1 MQDYSSIVL
10 SSLDSLFSEHML
22 SPVSIVYL
30 VYICDLC
37 SHNPMRELPD
47 HIGLLRQLKVLDVS
61 GMKLCQLPGAIVALP
76 NLVKLFCQ
84 GCKLAD
90 LPEGLGQDQ
99 PRLQQVSSA

>member
-1 MQDYSSIVL
+1 
-10 SSLDSLFSEHML
+10 
-22 SPVSIVYL
+22 
-30 VYICDLC
+30 
-37 SHNPMRELPD
+37 MRELPD

-61 GMKLCQLPGAIVALP
+61 GMELCQLPGAIVALP

-99 PRLQQVSSA
+99 PRLQQVSFARHC